1 MVQKSLL
8 MLINDARD
16 ALNLHTNVDLAKF
29 LGVSRRSVQ
38 RHNRTGGLPS
48 GIEVEKLVRALYPL
62 NQQLAKTIGS
72 AYRVDLTDLEP
83 RPRPAA
89 AAPPAPTAPA
99 VPAAGREHVA
109 MVIVVACDALNLPPR
124 EVRPALAAIFT
135 QVRSLG
141 VDLDQLTRLLA
152 GEPRSKAQKA

>member
-1 MVQKSLL
+1 VAQKNMV

-38 RHNRTGGLPS
+38 RYSHTGGLPS
-48 GIEVEKLVRALYPL
+48 GIHVAKLVRALYPV
-62 NQQLAKTIGS
+62 NQQLATTIGN
-72 AYRVDLTDLEP
+72 AYRIDLTDLEP
-83 RPRPAA
+83 RPWLTAA
-89 AAPPAPTAPA
+89 GLSAPVTPA
-99 VPAAGREHVA
+99 VPAATREHVTE
-109 MVIVVACDALNLPPR
+109 VILVACDALNLPPR